1 MGPSNLSDLQSD
13 RLNGLK
19 GGVVKGTLDQL
30 QAMLLGLVLEEAG
43 QAVHGRQ
50 GEDDGDHLLGVV
62 DGAEVEGPERK
73 VDGYEA
79 VDGHG

>member
-1 MGPSNLSDLQSD
+1 MSDLQSD

-30 QAMLLGLVLEEAG
+30 QAMPLGLVLEEAG